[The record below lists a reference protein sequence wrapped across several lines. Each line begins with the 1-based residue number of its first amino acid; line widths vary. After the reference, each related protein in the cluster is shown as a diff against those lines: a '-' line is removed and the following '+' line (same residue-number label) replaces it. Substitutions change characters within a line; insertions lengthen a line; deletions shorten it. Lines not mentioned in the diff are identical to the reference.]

1 MNTRTLLW
9 ASVAGTVVAALCCA
23 TPVLAIFL
31 GAIGLSAWV
40 AGLDYVLIPALAMF
54 IGLLLYALKRRHDE
68 AVCCAVPGQP
78 DANASG
84 GRQ

>member
-1 MNTRTLLW
+1 M
-9 ASVAGTVVAALCCA
+9 VAALCCA

-40 AGLDYVLIPALAMF
+40 AGLDYVLISALAMF
-54 IGLLLYALKRRHDE
+54 IGLALYALKRRHDE
-68 AVCCAVPGQP
+68 AECCAVPEQP
-78 DANASG
+78 DANVCG